1 MPNDVNALEKEIGPD
16 EISSTSTPSTHDIF
30 RATGFSSHDRIY
42 VHVRVPPALLTPDDY
57 NQQPFKETTLRGVYS
72 LSLFYFP
79 FERCEPPRDRN
90 HRAVCGYLHDC
101 LTNTGAWVGF
111 RSVLLHGILQIQRC
125 KQWKNKSERL
135 LCIRPIF

>member
-1 MPNDVNALEKEIGPD
+1 MPSEVNALEKEMGRNFLGLHLQYPRN
-16 EISSTSTPSTHDIF
+16 IF

-57 NQQPFKETTLRGVYS
+57 NQQPFRETTLRGVYSLS

-111 RSVLLHGILQIQRC
+111 RSVLLHGILQI
-125 KQWKNKSERL
+125 
-135 LCIRPIF
+135 